1 MSMILRQSATFLA
14 CLVAVAA
21 MAQDPSIEAG
31 FRDDLTVSGLTGSKA
46 DPDLEVA
53 GYAAFGT
60 NYSGASFVTSGVGQ
74 VYVQRSLEV
83 GSNVY
88 ARGSVVFADGTTQAT
103 AYNTNA
109 VYTLASGEC
118 DTNRVDILLSTAY
131 AVSAVRVFQNPI
143 TNQAVTVF
151 VNGSSVTSFPFASA
165 TTSQTLSIQLSAFD
179 RLGVLCTNVNGTIL
193 FAFEGRRR

>member
-60 NYSGASFVTSGVGQ
+60 NYSGALFVTSGVGQ
-74 VYVQRSLEV
+74 VYIQRNLEV

-88 ARGSVVFADGTTQAT
+88 ARGSVIFADGTAQAT

-109 VYTLASGEC
+109 VYTLASGEW
-118 DTNRVDILLSTAY
+118 L
-131 AVSAVRVFQNPI
+131 
-143 TNQAVTVF
+143 
-151 VNGSSVTSFPFASA
+151 
-165 TTSQTLSIQLSAFD
+165 D
-179 RLGVLCTNVNGTIL
+179 RLGPLLLGALPVSEALRL
-193 FAFEGRRR
+193 RYSWLAFWYARFASSMPW